1 MIERF
6 KNYIRTHWKW
16 LLPLVF
22 GLAVLF
28 WYRYD
33 LAEFV
38 RASLGIELPENPRP
52 FGINDLDWCE
62 QNYGEEMHLIAD
74 ELDLPYSYLMA
85 LAVLECS
92 GEKPAGHRFE
102 QHVYRE
108 LVKVKEGKRRKYESV
123 RKEHLE
129 SLSDD
134 ELRELSSSWG
144 PFQLMGYKIIALGV
158 SIDDIRDEEVAA
170 MEGAKWI
177 QKEYG
182 RFLQKKKWKDAF
194 HIHNTGKRFP
204 LSGRSQTHD
213 PYYVSDGLRYMKYF
227 DRKP

>member
-1 MIERF
+1 MIERIQI
-6 KNYIRTHWKW
+6 YLRTHWKW
-16 LLPLVF
+16 LLPSL
-22 GLAVLF
+22 LSMALLF
-28 WYRYD
+28 WFRYD
-33 LAEFV
+33 LAEFI
-38 RASLGIELPENPRP
+38 RAKLGIELPENPRP
-52 FGINDLDWCE
+52 FGVNDLQWCE

-74 ELDLPYSYLMA
+74 ELDLPYSYLMS

-92 GEKPAGHRFE
+92 GEKPAGSRFE
-102 QHVYRE
+102 SHVYRE
-108 LVKVKEGKRRKYESV
+108 LIRVKEGKRRKYESV
-123 RKEHLE
+123 KREHLE
-129 SLSDD
+129 NLSD
-134 ELRELSSSWG
+134 EEIRELASSWG

-177 QKEYG
+177 KKEYG
-182 RFLQKKKWKDAF
+182 RFLNKKKWKDAF

-213 PYYVSDGLRYMKYF
+213 PYYVSDGIRYMKYF

>member
-1 MIERF
+1 MIEGF

-38 RASLGIELPENPRP
+38 RTRLGIELPENPRP
-52 FGINDLDWCE
+52 FGVNDLQWCE

-74 ELDLPYSYLMA
+74 ELELPYSYLMS

-134 ELRELSSSWG
+134 ELRELASSWG

-177 QKEYG
+177 QLEYG
-182 RFLQKKKWKDAF
+182 RFLNKKKWKDAF